1 MQYRTLGRTGLKVS
15 LMSYGS
21 GGPSNLGQSTDMGQ
35 EEQNALIRR
44 CLDLGVNLIDTSE
57 AYGRSEEIL
66 GKALAGVPR
75 DSYYLA
81 TKWVYHNDEE
91 LNKKPGDLT
100 EALET
105 SLKRLGTDYVE
116 VMQFHGVR
124 PEHYRHVVDTHYAEM
139 KRLQEQGKIGYIGM
153 TVRFW
158 HDHSHEAAAIALRE
172 DPELWDTVMLKY
184 GILNQYAAKEILP
197 LAQQHNVGI
206 LNMATVREKL
216 PDPALLEALIADWKE
231 RGVIPVD
238 SLPAKDPLGWLVHDG
253 VDSVVSAAYKFGADH
268 PAVSTVLTGTANVR
282 HLGTNQAA
290 LEDPRLPESD
300 KERLVSLFSEVAEY
314 V

>member
-35 EEQNALIRR
+35 KEQDALIRR

-81 TKWVYHNDEE
+81 TKWAYHNDEE
-91 LNKKPGDLT
+91 LNKQPGDLT

-116 VMQFHGVR
+116 VMQFHGVK
-124 PEHYRHVVDTHYAEM
+124 PEHYRHVVDRHYAEM
-139 KRLQEQGKIGYIGM
+139 KRLQEQGKVRFIGM
-153 TVRFW
+153 TVRYW
-158 HDHSHEAAAIALRE
+158 VDHTHEAAAMALRD

-184 GILNQYAAKEILP
+184 GILNQFAANEILP

-268 PAVSTVLTGTANVR
+268 PTVSTVLTGTANVR
-282 HLGTNQAA
+282 HLDTNQAA
-290 LEDPRLPESD
+290 LEDPHLPESD